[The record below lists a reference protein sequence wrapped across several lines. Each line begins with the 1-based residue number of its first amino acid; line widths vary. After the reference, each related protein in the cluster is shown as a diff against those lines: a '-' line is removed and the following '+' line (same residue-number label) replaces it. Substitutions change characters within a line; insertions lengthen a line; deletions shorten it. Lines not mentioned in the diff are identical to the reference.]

1 MRNDR
6 GLRTEG
12 TRSSALWGRGS
23 RSERRSS
30 ALWGRRGG
38 RSAVVLS
45 ALVAALLIPVAGIA
59 GNGNGTGYA
68 NIGTTRAVVP
78 ASLLA
83 AATASPNL
91 YFNVIVQGS
100 KGTSSG
106 DVENDVKNSNNGEVK
121 RTFKSLSATS
131 VRLTGIRF
139 WSATWEI
146 TEPSDA

>member
-1 MRNDR
+1 
-6 GLRTEG
+6 
-12 TRSSALWGRGS
+12 
-23 RSERRSS
+23 
-30 ALWGRRGG
+30 
-38 RSAVVLS
+38 
-45 ALVAALLIPVAGIA
+45 
-59 GNGNGTGYA
+59 
-68 NIGTTRAVVP
+68 VVP

-131 VRLTGIRF
+131 VRLKGSQLVQLSRLPGIAAITPDEPVREAGYENAEMWRDTTDMTPLWNAIDPSTWLPIGLAPPAPAIAMTGPDVTTGAYGAGPPLGLRARA
-139 WSATWEI
+139 SRR
-146 TEPSDA
+146 